1 MWNCCGRRHRTN
13 NVSEGWNQRINSL
26 ISRSHPNVYSLLK
39 TLREDA
45 EYYGHFFDRI
55 ALNIDGKKRKKAAV
69 KSDETISKALKKL
82 ELDGKLRSFLVSVA
96 YVQKLK

>member
-1 MWNCCGRRHRTN
+1 MCIRDRQRTN

-39 TLREDA
+39 TLQENA

-55 ALNIDGKKRKKAAV
+55 ALNIDGKERKKAAV
-69 KSDETISKALKKL
+69 KSDETLSLIHI
-82 ELDGKLRSFLVSVA
+82 
-96 YVQKLK
+96 